1 MATQAGVVDL
11 GKLEIDGFMSRIQA
25 QSAWLIGPLRNAPVP
40 IGCFRAHIVADRAI
54 FHEYAAQNGFE
65 DTNSLFPSLEGD
77 PILNA
82 LLGLPWR
89 EIKGVRNDG
98 FSIPAFRRS
107 LELPEYSES
116 FVKIAWPRTA
126 FFRGERIAEK
136 FGSIDGD
143 PLGGIVVSV
152 PEISLF
158 GSADKNTPMRF
169 PQIEALVQENGTVC
183 IRSRRIDPARK
194 HGRNDALPKG
204 GWCAP
209 KRTRSIR
216 GMRVDGRTS
225 WTRHDRR
232 WFQQRL
238 VLSSQCRRV
247 LDSREP
253 SGRVRLWK

>member
-1 MATQAGVVDL
+1 MG
-11 GKLEIDGFMSRIQA
+11 
-25 QSAWLIGPLRNAPVP
+25 GPLRNAPVP

-65 DTNSLFPSLEGD
+65 ATNSLFPSPEGD

-98 FSIPAFRRS
+98 FSVPAFRRS

-126 FFRGERIAEK
+126 FFRGERVAEK

-158 GSADKNTPMRF
+158 GSADKNTPLRF
-169 PQIEALVQENGTVC
+169 PQIEALVQENGTVAFEVDELIQHANMGEMTLYQKGVGVLPRGPDQFEVC
-183 IRSRRIDPARK
+183 ELMVEHPGLDMTGVGFNKGWFYRRNADGFWIRESHPEECDC
-194 HGRNDALPKG
+194 G
-204 GWCAP
+204 
-209 KRTRSIR
+209 
-216 GMRVDGRTS
+216 
-225 WTRHDRR
+225 
-232 WFQQRL
+232 
-238 VLSSQCRRV
+238 SSEVHEAHISTLHIVEDFLC
-247 LDSREP
+247 EP
-253 SGRVRLWK
+253 DKF